1 MKRLL
6 ACLALCA
13 SLSAPAQN
21 DTCTVLGIQELS
33 LAYHELNASIDS
45 ITQSLM
51 ALSDSLA
58 VGFAQVGQRQIVDY
72 DICHTSNT
80 NRSTAMNS
88 IKNCVSSMM
97 SQGWVPYGSGGSVGA
112 SGVWQA
118 MVKYNDVE

>member
-58 VGFAQVGQRQIVDY
+58 VGFAQAGQRQIVDY
-72 DICHTSNT
+72 DICWNASSNYESGF
-80 NRSTAMNS
+80 NGL
-88 IKNCVSSMM
+88 KGCVNAKIAE
-97 SQGWVPYGSGGSVGA
+97 GWVPFGSGGSKGA
-112 SGVWQA
+112 GGAWQA
-118 MVKYNDVE
+118 MVKYAGNE